1 MLPSPN
7 NEALSTP
14 STAQSHNNENQSTSC
29 SSSCLS
35 LRWTIGMNSN
45 VPLLNLS
52 IAGKTRYFYTAGNV
66 GIIGTGSG
74 KAQILLQGHVSN
86 IMTAAVSLDKQWLV
100 TAESLPEPYLI
111 VWNTYTSK
119 SVKYLT
125 NIHETGLIRVC
136 ISGDGKLI
144 SILTEIPD
152 QKIIL
157 WRWSSN
163 DVSPIV
169 LPAIPNTCE
178 RQSWFTMIE
187 DRAIFCSLGNDSSIF
202 YCKSV
207 EIKEQ

>member
-1 MLPSPN
+1 MPTQTENVQN
-7 NEALSTP
+7 NEILPTP
-14 STAQSHNNENQSTSC
+14 SSVQSHNNEDSPTNC
-29 SSSCLS
+29 SPSCLS

-52 IAGKTRYFYTAGNV
+52 IAGKTRYFYAAGNV
-66 GIIGTGSG
+66 GIIATGSG

-86 IMTAAVSLDKQWLV
+86 IITAAVSRDKQWLV

-136 ISGDGKLI
+136 ISADGKLI

-169 LPAIPNTCE
+169 LPVIPNTCE

-187 DRAIFCSLGNDSSIF
+187 DRAIFCSLGNDSTIF
-202 YCKSV
+202 YC
-207 EIKEQ
+207 E